1 MNFRKL
7 HRKIAPIVF
16 IPLVLSAS
24 TGLAYQLGKNQLG
37 MSSEMADSMI
47 SIHEGSFLGEP
58 LVPVYVLLVGMG
70 LLAAIVSG
78 LTLLQRTLKRL
89 QSQPKKFTWRNIHG
103 WLSPIVFLPL
113 ALTASTGIA
122 YRLGKD
128 WFGLTNKQASI
139 FMRLHQGSFLGSSLK
154 SWYVL
159 FLGVGLIAML
169 ATGIQMSG
177 IFRQRR
183 ASKPDA

>member
-16 IPLVLSAS
+16 IPLFLSAV
-24 TGLAYQLGKNQLG
+24 TGLIYRLGKNWFD
-37 MSSEMADSMI
+37 MSSEMGDVMM
-47 SIHEGSFLGEP
+47 SIHEGRFLGEP

-70 LLAAIVSG
+70 LVAAIVSG
-78 LTLLQRTLKRL
+78 LAMVQRSLKRL
-89 QSQPKKFTWRNIHG
+89 LSQPTQFTWRSVHG

-113 ALTASTGIA
+113 ALTAATGIA
-122 YRLGKD
+122 YRLGKN
-128 WFGLTNKQASI
+128 WFGLSNQEAAI
-139 FMRLHQGSFLGSSLK
+139 FMRLHQGTFLGSSLK
-154 SWYVL
+154 PFYVL

-169 ATGIQMSG
+169 VTGIQMTG

-183 ASKPDA
+183 EIGPGE